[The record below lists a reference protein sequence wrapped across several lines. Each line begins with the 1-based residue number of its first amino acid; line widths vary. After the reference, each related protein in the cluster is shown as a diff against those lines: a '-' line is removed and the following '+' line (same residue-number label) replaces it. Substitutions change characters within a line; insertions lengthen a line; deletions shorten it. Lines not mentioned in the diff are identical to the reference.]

1 MAVDAVL
8 TDPRLVALTVVE
20 PWLAVPDPRRAVLDA
35 AIADTQAIRVDVTN
49 A

>member
-1 MAVDAVL
+1 
-8 TDPRLVALTVVE
+8 VVE

-35 AIADTQAIRVDVTN
+35 AVSDAQAVRVEVEN